1 MAERIARTEGA
12 RARYDAFIARNGEDE
27 DVVAYKW
34 KLGSRHPAEDIC
46 DMYANADLYGLGKG
60 VFPKDKATAQPAHP
74 HCLCHYAPV
83 YEPEIKGKERS
94 YRGEKNGNAWLK
106 NQPLSLRQA
115 ILGVKGEK
123 EWQRGRVSWM
133 EKADVQQD
141 FRKKES
147 RLLGLFLQLHGNK
160 NNTTNNRLKN
170 DIINKEIPLTEPLN
184 FVNPEGTLSFIP
196 FSTIIKV
203 KRVIAGAGSD
213 VVFRKASEY
222 TSTFGGD
229 MGLWQKVVGK
239 IESARYSFD
248 IHWVR
253 RIDDNLN
260 VRFKIKS
267 FKERRK

>member
-1 MAERIARTEGA
+1 M
-12 RARYDAFIARNGEDE
+12 
-27 DVVAYKW
+27 
-34 KLGSRHPAEDIC
+34 
-46 DMYANADLYGLGKG
+46 
-60 VFPKDKATAQPAHP
+60 
-74 HCLCHYAPV
+74 
-83 YEPEIKGKERS
+83 
-94 YRGEKNGNAWLK
+94 
-106 NQPLSLRQA
+106 
-115 ILGVKGEK
+115 
-123 EWQRGRVSWM
+123 
-133 EKADVQQD
+133 
-141 FRKKES
+141 
-147 RLLGLFLQLHGNK
+147 
-160 NNTTNNRLKN
+160 
-170 DIINKEIPLTEPLN
+170 TEPLN
-184 FVNPEGTLSFIP
+184 FVNPEGTLSFIS

-203 KRVIAGAGSD
+203 KRVIAGTGSD